1 MVILLGGGV
10 GEGEGVG
17 VGTGV
22 GEGLEVGVGVGKGEA
37 VGVGVGEELEAGEGE
52 GVGVGNMSSVP
63 SASPLSKIVSDTTY
77 TTKDTSKQ
85 THINKAI
92 NAFLLIFHLH

>member
-1 MVILLGGGV
+1 MSPGGGV
-10 GEGEGVG
+10 GEGVG

-22 GEGLEVGVGVGKGEA
+22 GEGLEVGVGVGEGEA
-37 VGVGVGEELEAGEGE
+37 VGVGVGEELGAGEGE
-52 GVGVGNMSSVP
+52 GVGVGNMSPVP
-63 SASPLSKIVSDTTY
+63 SGSPLSKFVSDTTY

-85 THINKAI
+85 AQTNKAI